1 MLLWTINLSKTFMEI
16 FYHTLHHKAD
26 YLCVT
31 NCLTQ
36 LRIFINTKAYPSILT
51 NIFTLVHLKS
61 ILDENIFIQKVE
73 HPDHVSILKFDDS
86 YS

>member
-1 MLLWTINLSKTFMEI
+1 MMLLWTINLSKTFMEI

-36 LRIFINTKAYPSILT
+36 LRISYPSTLT
-51 NIFTLVHLKS
+51 NIFILLRLLS

-73 HPDHVSILKFDDS
+73 HHFAHLLIDFGSFLA
-86 YS
+86 